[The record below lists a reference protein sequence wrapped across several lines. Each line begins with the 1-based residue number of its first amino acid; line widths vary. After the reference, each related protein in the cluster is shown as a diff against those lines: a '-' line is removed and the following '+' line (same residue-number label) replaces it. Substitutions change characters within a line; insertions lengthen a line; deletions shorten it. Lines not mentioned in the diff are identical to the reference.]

1 MRYGGVER
9 PYHGCLFVF
18 LMLLLVESAAAQTK
32 GVTCGEADE
41 PAAAQQYPDLYCIDL
56 VPTSS
61 APKAAA
67 AARLIFPSTPFGAAV
82 TRDGIQRFKIEF
94 EAANLPEPSELG
106 PYTSY
111 VAWAVPPNL
120 HPYARLG
127 VVGNGRHHVGEVA
140 LTKFLVFVTAE
151 STSDGREPEG
161 RIVLRGQ
168 SPSSILQPHDLFSLS
183 PLAAFS
189 RVEGDNPAKHQHAH
203 GEWMMPPM
211 HPTSPM
217 VPGMEGLQPSVEP
230 YLPSVSHDEKVPHVR
245 RTQFQE
251 LADGDSLTLTAGLV
265 RRTIKG
271 RELIMYGFNGQ
282 SPGPLLYVK
291 EAATV
296 HIRFDNDLEHPTAV
310 HWHGVRL
317 DNRFDGVPG
326 LTQEPVGPGESFE
339 YTVRF
344 PDAGLFWYH
353 PHHRED
359 IQQDLG
365 LYGNMLVRADN
376 PDYLSPVNREEVL
389 MLDDLLLGE
398 EGLVPYGAGSSN
410 YMLMGRFGNILLVN
424 GEPSYSLNVNQGE
437 VVRFYLTNVSNT
449 RPLNVSLGDAR
460 MKVVASDMGKY
471 ERESMVE
478 SIVISPAERYIVDAY
493 FPDAGSYPIMN
504 RVHGLNHRTGA
515 FFPEVDTLGSI
526 SVSDVPV
533 DESYVDAFQRLRV
546 NADVSADI
554 EKYRPAFSRP
564 PDKELVMTLEVDDLP
579 EVVRQMMRLDPIY
592 FNPVEWTDTM
602 PMMNWIT
609 TGDEIRWILRDSETG
624 KENMEI
630 DWTFTEGDVI
640 KILVKNDR
648 NAFHSM
654 QHPLHVHGQRL
665 LVVSLNGEPNDNLVW
680 KDTVLLPAGSE
691 AELLLDLSN
700 PGKWMVHCHIAEH
713 LDSGMMM
720 VMNVE

>member
-1 MRYGGVER
+1 MRHVGNDR
-9 PYHGCLFVF
+9 PYCGCLLVF
-18 LMLLLVESAAAQTK
+18 LMLLLVETTGAQVSGAA
-32 GVTCGEADE
+32 CGEADE
-41 PAAAQQYPDLYCIDL
+41 SAARQYPDLYCIDL
-56 VPTSS
+56 VPTGA
-61 APKAAA
+61 APDASA
-67 AARLIFPSTPFGAAV
+67 AARLILPSTPFGAAV
-82 TRDGIQRFKIEF
+82 TRDGVQRFKIEL
-94 EAANLPEPSELG
+94 EAANLPDPSELG
-106 PYTSY
+106 PYTVY

-120 HPYARLG
+120 HPYTRLG
-127 VVGNGRHHVGEVA
+127 VVGNGRHREGEVA
-140 LTKFLVFVTAE
+140 LNKFLVFVTAE

-168 SPSSILQPHDLFSLS
+168 SPSSVLQPHDLFSLS

-189 RVEGDNPAKHQHAH
+189 RVEDDDPAEHQHPH
-203 GEWMMPPM
+203 SEWMMPPM
-211 HPTSPM
+211 HPATPM
-217 VPGMEGLQPSVEP
+217 VPGMGGLAPSVEP
-230 YLPSVSHDEKVPHVR
+230 YLPSAPHPEGVPLVR
-245 RTQFQE
+245 RTQYMK
-251 LADGDSLTLTAGLV
+251 LTNGDSLTLKAGLV
-265 RRTIKG
+265 RRTIKE
-271 RELIMYGFNGQ
+271 RELLMYGFNGQ
-282 SPGPLLYVK
+282 SPGPLLHVQ

-296 HIRFDNDLEHPTAV
+296 HVRFENNLEHPTAV

-339 YTVRF
+339 YTIHF

-365 LYGNMLVRADN
+365 LYGNLLVRSGD

-398 EGLVPYGAGSSN
+398 EGLVPYGASSSN
-410 YMLMGRFGNILLVN
+410 YMLMGRFGNVLLVN
-424 GEPSYSLNVNQGE
+424 GEPSYSLKVKQGE

-449 RPLNVSLGDAR
+449 RPLNLSLGDAT
-460 MKVVASDMGKY
+460 MKVVASDLGKY

-493 FPDAGSYPIMN
+493 FPDAGTYLILN

-526 SVSDVPV
+526 SVSDVPT
-533 DESYVDAFQRLRV
+533 DENHVDAFRRLRV

-554 EKYRPAFSRP
+554 EKYRPEFSRP
-564 PDKELVMTLEVDDLP
+564 PDKELLMTLEVDDLP

-592 FNPVEWTDTM
+592 FNAVEWTDTM

-609 TGDEIRWILRDSETG
+609 TGDQIRWILRDPETG

-630 DWTFTEGDVI
+630 DWTFSEGDVI
-640 KILVKNDR
+640 KLLVKNDR

-665 LVVSLNGEPNDNLVW
+665 LVISVNGEPDDNLVW

-720 VMNVE
+720 VMNVVE